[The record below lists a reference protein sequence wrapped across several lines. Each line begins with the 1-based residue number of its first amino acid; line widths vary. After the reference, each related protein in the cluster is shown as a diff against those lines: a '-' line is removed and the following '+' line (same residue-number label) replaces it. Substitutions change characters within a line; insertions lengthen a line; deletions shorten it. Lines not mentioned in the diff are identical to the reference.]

1 MKALVAGIVLAA
13 MATTATAQEQAVTF
27 SEYSATTQ
35 AAFTHSQRCKAEIT
49 TSGVGERCSRF
60 FEYLGRYQDVASAFQ
75 ARMANEGTAA
85 FDGASSPTISGHEH
99 FEERLTTNIH
109 YITEMM

>member
-1 MKALVAGIVLAA
+1 MKALAGVALAL
-13 MATTATAQEQAVTF
+13 MATVATAQDKPVTF
-27 SEYSATTQ
+27 SEYSAATQ

-49 TSGVGERCSRF
+49 ASDVGERCTRF
-60 FEYLGRYQDVASAFQ
+60 FEYLGRYQGISEAFQ
-75 ARMANEGTAA
+75 DRMAAEGTQA

-99 FEERLTTNIH
+99 YEERLTTNIH